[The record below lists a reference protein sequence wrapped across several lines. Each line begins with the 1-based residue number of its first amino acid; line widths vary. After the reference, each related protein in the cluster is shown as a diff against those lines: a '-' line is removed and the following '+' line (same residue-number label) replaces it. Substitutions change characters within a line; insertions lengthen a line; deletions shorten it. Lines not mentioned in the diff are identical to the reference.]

1 MNMSPEKTS
10 CSGPGSSGKAEEET
24 VGGLPMQYDWSSISR
39 TVGFYR
45 RHQVIPSIEEIEDT
59 WQRARDGSREAAIR
73 FLDWR
78 RHCLLAKTDEQR
90 AAMILVMN
98 YSYKLFNRGSTSE

>member
-1 MNMSPEKTS
+1 MMF
-10 CSGPGSSGKAEEET
+10 
-24 VGGLPMQYDWSSISR
+24 DWSSISR

-59 WQRARDGSREAAIR
+59 WRRAQEGSREAAIR

-90 AAMILVMN
+90 AAMVLIMD
-98 YSYKLFNRGSTSE
+98 YSYKLFNDGSASR